1 MSDVL
6 IASALMIQN
15 INRIGIFSSLT
26 PIEIKELL
34 NYASYEE
41 YKPNQ
46 IIFNENDTGSSL
58 YIVISGKVKIFRVLS
73 DNTIHEISN
82 FCDNEVFGEMS
93 FMDRHARS
101 ANAEA
106 LCETSLVRLTVD
118 NYQQFSKAFP
128 DAAFRFQKNLITE
141 IQQRLRKTNDRYS
154 YHIIWGKTM
163 KTALAKNYEE
173 LLQSNIELS
182 ASRNFLYN
190 VINSSSDIIFAV
202 NDNFEVILFNAG
214 AEKILKYRQQDFIN
228 KPAAGIFYEKEE
240 FERFADTVKTQKAL
254 GVYEINFKSSDNK
267 KIVVNL
273 SAFTLSP
280 VEDAPGFGDGLV
292 IVARDI
298 TEKKL
303 LENQLAHNDK
313 MIFLGRAVSEIVH
326 DIKNPLA
333 IIQLVKDSVQ
343 IKLER
348 PPGLTS
354 EIKKELDFDFGRIDE
369 SIERIQRI
377 ITNTLEYSKVV
388 PGKKSLIDLNQ
399 VASKSIDMAKIN
411 LRNNDS
417 ISVSLNSYVPG
428 PLLIEGNL
436 QQLEQVAVNLITN
449 AIQALDKKDGGR
461 IEVALDISDDGFAVL
476 SVKDNG
482 CGISEENIQRVFE
495 PFFSTKH
502 SDKGTGLG
510 LSICQAIVSQ
520 HNGVIAAV
528 SNPGEGSEFIIKL
541 PAAAGPRPVKL
552 KSPSF

>member
-1 MSDVL
+1 MCDIL

-26 PIEIKELL
+26 AIEIKELL

-46 IIFNENDTGSSL
+46 MIFNENDTGSSL

-93 FMDRHARS
+93 FMDNHVRS

-106 LCETSLVRLTVD
+106 LCETSLVKITVD

-128 DAAFRFQKNLITE
+128 DAAFRFHKNLITE
-141 IQQRLRKTNDRYS
+141 IQHRLRKTNDRYS

-190 VINSSSDIIFAV
+190 VINSSSDIIFVV
-202 NDNFEVILFNAG
+202 NDKFDVILFNAG
-214 AEKILKYRQQDFIN
+214 AEKTLKYRQADFIN

-240 FERFADTVKTQKAL
+240 FEKLIGALKTQKSL
-254 GVYEINFKSSDNK
+254 GDFETNFKSSENR
-267 KIVVNL
+267 KIIVNL
-273 SAFTLSP
+273 SAFMLSP
-280 VEDAPGFGDGLV
+280 VDDAPGFGDGLV

-298 TEKKL
+298 TQKKM
-303 LENQLAHNDK
+303 LENQLMQNEK

-326 DIKNPLA
+326 DIKNPLT
-333 IIQLVKDSVQ
+333 IIQLTKDAVQ
-343 IKLER
+343 IKLEGAS
-348 PPGLTS
+348 GLS
-354 EIKKELDFDFGRIDE
+354 AEVKKKFEFDFAKIDE
-369 SIERIQRI
+369 SVDRVQQI
-377 ITNTLEYSKVV
+377 ISNTLEYSKVV
-388 PGKKSLIDLNQ
+388 PGKKSRLDLKE
-399 VASKSIDMAKIN
+399 VAVKSIEMAKIN
-411 LRNNDS
+411 LKNNDS
-417 ISVSLNSYVPG
+417 ISVSLSAVASG
-428 PLLIEGNL
+428 PVLIDGNF
-436 QQLEQVAVNLITN
+436 QQLEQVVVNLITN
-449 AIQALDKKDGGR
+449 AIQAIGKKAGGR
-461 IEVALDISDDGFAVL
+461 IEVALDISDGSARL

-482 CGISEENIQRVFE
+482 CGISEENMQYIFE
-495 PFFSTKH
+495 PFFSTQQ

-520 HNGVIAAV
+520 HKGEIAVI
-528 SNPGEGSEFIIKL
+528 SKPGEGSEFILKI
-541 PAAAGPRPVKL
+541 PVAAG
-552 KSPSF
+552 

>member
-1 MSDVL
+1 
-6 IASALMIQN
+6 MIQN

-26 PIEIKELL
+26 AIEIKELL

-46 IIFNENDTGSSL
+46 MIFNENDTGSSL

-93 FMDRHARS
+93 FMDNHVRS

-106 LCETSLVRLTVD
+106 LCETSLVKITVD

-128 DAAFRFQKNLITE
+128 DAAFRFHKNLITE
-141 IQQRLRKTNDRYS
+141 IQHRLRKTNDRYS

-190 VINSSSDIIFAV
+190 VINSSSDIIFVV
-202 NDNFEVILFNAG
+202 NDKFDVILFNAG
-214 AEKILKYRQQDFIN
+214 AEKTLKYRQADFIN

-240 FERFADTVKTQKAL
+240 FEKLIGALKTQKSL
-254 GVYEINFKSSDNK
+254 GDFETNFKSSENR
-267 KIVVNL
+267 KIIVNL
-273 SAFTLSP
+273 SAFMLSP
-280 VEDAPGFGDGLV
+280 VDDAPGFGDGLV

-298 TEKKL
+298 TQKKM
-303 LENQLAHNDK
+303 LENQLMQNEK

-326 DIKNPLA
+326 DIKNPLT
-333 IIQLVKDSVQ
+333 IIQLTKDAVQ
-343 IKLER
+343 IKLEGAS
-348 PPGLTS
+348 GLS
-354 EIKKELDFDFGRIDE
+354 AEVKKKFEFDFAKIDE
-369 SIERIQRI
+369 SVDRVQQI
-377 ITNTLEYSKVV
+377 ISNTLEYSKVV
-388 PGKKSLIDLNQ
+388 PGKKSRLDLKE
-399 VASKSIDMAKIN
+399 VAVKSIEMAKIN
-411 LRNNDS
+411 LKNNDS
-417 ISVSLNSYVPG
+417 ISVSLSAVASG
-428 PLLIEGNL
+428 PVLIDGNF
-436 QQLEQVAVNLITN
+436 QQLEQVVVNLITN
-449 AIQALDKKDGGR
+449 AIQAIGKKAGGR
-461 IEVALDISDDGFAVL
+461 IEVALDISDGSARL

-482 CGISEENIQRVFE
+482 CGISEENMQYIFE
-495 PFFSTKH
+495 PFFSTQQ

-520 HNGVIAAV
+520 HKGEIAVI
-528 SNPGEGSEFIIKL
+528 SKPGEGSEFILKI
-541 PAAAGPRPVKL
+541 PVAAG
-552 KSPSF
+552 